1 MREYKG
7 KSQISLPSDYIVID
21 TETTGLDYE
30 YCNIIEISAIR
41 YSEGKAIDKFSTLVK
56 PPLCKTY
63 YPLRNGG
70 EGEWQ
75 EYYVDS
81 FVTELT
87 GITNEMLEAAPMPS
101 EVLPA
106 FLNYVGDSVLIGHN
120 VHFDINFLYDAVE
133 KECGSHF
140 ANDFIDTLRIA
151 RKLFP
156 ELAHHRL
163 SDIASA
169 CDIDQPKAHRAE
181 ADCIVTAQCF
191 EYMKEKILATQSETD
206 FQDLFKKKSNYSTS
220 LSSVSAT
227 VDSIDD
233 TNPIYG
239 KVVVFTGALSSMSR
253 KEAFQIVVNLGGNP
267 EDSITKKTNYLVIGN
282 GEFAQSVKDGKTKK
296 MQKAEAYQKKGA
308 EISVIS
314 ENAFFDLIS
323 DYQ

>member
-1 MREYKG
+1 MREFKG
-7 KSQISLPSDYIVID
+7 KSHIALPSEYVVID

-30 YCNIIEISAIR
+30 YCNIIELSAIK
-41 YSEGKAIDKFSTLVK
+41 YSDGKAMGTFSTLVK
-56 PPLCKTY
+56 PPLEKTY
-63 YPLRNGG
+63 FPLRNNG
-70 EGEWQ
+70 EGEWCVR
-75 EYYVDS
+75 YVDS
-81 FVTELT
+81 FITDLT
-87 GITNEMLEAAPMPS
+87 GITNEMLETAPLPS

-106 FLNYVGDSVLIGHN
+106 FLDFIGNSILIGHN
-120 VHFDINFLYDAVE
+120 VNFDVNFIYDAVE
-133 KECGSHF
+133 RECSTHLS
-140 ANDFIDTLRIA
+140 NDFIDTMRIA

-156 ELAHHRL
+156 DLAHHRL
-163 SDIASA
+163 SDIASV
-169 CDIDQPKAHRAE
+169 CNIDQPSAHRAE

-191 EYMKEKILATQSETD
+191 ERMKEIILATQTETE
-206 FQDLFKKKSNYSTS
+206 FQDLYKKKSNYNAS
-220 LSSVSAT
+220 LSSISAT

-253 KEAFQIVVNLGGNP
+253 REAFQIVANLGGKP

-296 MQKAEAYQKKGA
+296 MQKAEAYQMKGA